1 MLARQSNAYLASN
14 VINAVTNAILA
25 VLLLSS
31 TLVCF
36 VNRRRLVATGRKS
49 RQFDNYF
56 DEPAVY

>member
-36 VNRRRLVATGRKS
+36 VNRRRLVAGRKS